1 MFEDLLFIDQIVIFS
16 YEYDKQQLCFVK
28 TAATMTTY
36 VFAST
41 SEDDGMGR
49 ALYTEEKRTWS
60 YRQSLM
66 YMFQSESP
74 HPKICVVHLTQYIL
88 HCLLNIKAWNYRF
101 ALPLKSSSS
110 RQLQIQRLDHDFVTR
125 IVCIR

>member
-1 MFEDLLFIDQIVIFS
+1 MNTTNN
-16 YEYDKQQLCFVK
+16 CFALVK

-36 VFAST
+36 VFALT

-74 HPKICVVHLTQYIL
+74 HPKICVVHLTQ
-88 HCLLNIKAWNYRF
+88 
-101 ALPLKSSSS
+101 
-110 RQLQIQRLDHDFVTR
+110 
-125 IVCIR
+125 